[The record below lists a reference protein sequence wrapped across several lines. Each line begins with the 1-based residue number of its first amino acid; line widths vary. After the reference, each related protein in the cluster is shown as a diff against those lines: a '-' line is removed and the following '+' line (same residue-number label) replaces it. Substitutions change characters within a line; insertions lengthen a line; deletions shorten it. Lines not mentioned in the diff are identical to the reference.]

1 MKYCPDDVQT
11 LMFSATMGK
20 DLDRLAHVTT
30 RKPIRL
36 SADPDNVLFL
46 LFYRKLLRNYINKS

>member
-46 LFYRKLLRNYINKS
+46 LFYRKLLRNCINKS